1 MIRIFISYIKFN
13 PKTGKFYIGRTSGY
27 LTGKA
32 DDFFRILSKRD
43 KYHEKNDDG
52 YLPADIDNVSERLC
66 CNESLLSLAT
76 KPRFLKF

>member
-32 DDFFRILSKRD
+32 DDFF
-43 KYHEKNDDG
+43 E
-52 YLPADIDNVSERLC
+52 YLVKGISTMKKMMTVI
-66 CNESLLSLAT
+66 
-76 KPRFLKF
+76 FLPI